1 MNTTTSLPQEKFSEE
16 ETQEMSYMIT
26 STKGYFDEKVSTPR
40 LFIIALWEADRL
52 SIEGSSEKIRNFSK
66 KVYDKL
72 QWFYNLTQK

>member
-1 MNTTTSLPQEKFSEE
+1 MNATTSLPQEKFSEE
-16 ETQEMSYMIT
+16 ETQEMGYMIT
-26 STKGYFDEKVSTPR
+26 STKGYFDEKVSNPR